1 MSSVGNFVLA
11 SPQMG
16 RHLALMKPKEP
27 PPAQRK
33 IMGIVNVT
41 PDSFSDGG
49 QHFDAATAIAHGLK
63 LVGDGADF
71 LDVGGESTRPG
82 ADPVS
87 AEEELRRVVPVI
99 EALAEKSAAVISIDT
114 RKPLVACAA
123 MAAGASIWNDV
134 TALCY
139 APDSL
144 EIAARLGCGVVLMH
158 AKGDSKT
165 MQHDP
170 YYDDVVEEVIAF
182 LDGRIDAC
190 VKAGIS
196 KDKLIIDPGI
206 GFGKT
211 VEHNLA
217 LLAHL
222 ERFTALGL
230 PVLLGA
236 SRKRFIAALDGAASG
251 PGAAADQRLGG
262 SLAAVIEGRRC
273 GASIFRVH
281 DVAETRQAINIAD
294 AIEMA

>member
-1 MSSVGNFVLA
+1 M
-11 SPQMG
+11 
-16 RHLALMKPKEP
+16 ALMKPNDARSAP
-27 PPAQRK
+27 PK

-49 QHFDAATAIAHGLK
+49 QHFDAAAAIAHGLK
-63 LVGDGADF
+63 LAGDGAGV

-87 AEEELRRVVPVI
+87 ADEELQRVLPVI
-99 EALAEKSAAVISIDT
+99 EALAEKSTAVISIDT
-114 RKPLVACAA
+114 RKGVVARAA
-123 MAAGASIWNDV
+123 MAAGATIWNDV
-134 TALCY
+134 AALS
-139 APDSL
+139 DSSSL
-144 EIAARLGCGVVLMH
+144 ETAASLGCNVVLMH
-158 AKGDSKT
+158 AQGDPKT
-165 MQHDP
+165 MQDDP
-170 YYDDVVEEVIAF
+170 YYEDVVEEVYAF
-182 LDGRIDAC
+182 LDGRINAC
-190 VKAGIS
+190 LKAGIS
-196 KDKLIIDPGI
+196 KEKLIVDPGI

-236 SRKRFIAALDGAASG
+236 SRKRFIAALDAASDG
-251 PGAAADQRLGG
+251 RGGAADQRLGG

-281 DVAETRQAINIAD
+281 DVAETRQALKIAD